1 MLVKRYHLHIL
12 FLFFCCSAQQNND
25 LGEIHPEDKIFIDR
39 IQSFMIELKECRSS
53 NRDLNQ
59 AITVIE
65 EKIVKNEDKIIIKIA
80 QFQKSLTEDISNVN
94 STQLMILKE
103 YAKMDEERAKEMMDK
118 ILLTLEAQSRIIDT
132 QGKIIENVKFGG

>member
-1 MLVKRYHLHIL
+1 MT
-12 FLFFCCSAQQNND
+12 
-25 LGEIHPEDKIFIDR
+25 
-39 IQSFMIELKECRSS
+39 ELKECRSS

-59 AITVIE
+59 AIAFIE
-65 EKIVKNEDKIIIKIA
+65 EKIVKNEDKIA
-80 QFQKSLTEDISNVN
+80 QFQKSLSEDISNVN

-132 QGKIIENVKFGG
+132 QGKIIENVKFEG

>member
-1 MLVKRYHLHIL
+1 
-12 FLFFCCSAQQNND
+12 
-25 LGEIHPEDKIFIDR
+25 
-39 IQSFMIELKECRSS
+39 MIELKECRSS

-59 AITVIE
+59 AIAVIE
-65 EKIVKNEDKIIIKIA
+65 EKIVKNEDKIA
-80 QFQKSLTEDISNVN
+80 QFQKSLSEDISNVN